1 MGIALASLC
10 VFLAVAANRRIGTY
24 GLETDFYGDYAPDAD
39 RLRAGEFPQNT
50 FQGPGYP
57 AILALA
63 EYAVKDP
70 FRAGRLISATSA
82 AVVGLLAF
90 FLFRRLFGYWSGIG
104 SQLLVLV
111 GGLFP
116 QLAVTASTDMVF
128 LMLCLAALVAFGRT
142 DRSAHWRAGVSGLL
156 TGMAFLT
163 RYNGVFLIPVV
174 LAGIGVLKSFGPGLW
189 RRIQS
194 SGVFLGVSF
203 VVALPW
209 FYANLRHNGSALFNE
224 NYLNIATEF
233 YGDRFGADK
242 TGDGT
247 SIMSEKFHS
256 FGEVVRYDP
265 MRIARRYPGNLLG
278 SLRRSLSTQLVGPF
292 VGLAAVVGAVFAL
305 WSRRSGFL
313 VIVALAGAIYFLLM
327 ALNHWEARYYLF
339 PAVLFAGLAAY
350 AVVRLADL
358 AARPA
363 KNSLP
368 ARIAGV
374 LAFAVLWAMSL
385 RASARDVRAFLRTE
399 PVEVLEA
406 CAYLQANGIRDA
418 RILSRKPH
426 LASVCQQQSVAF
438 PRVLSVEE
446 LRRWLET
453 NPVDYVVISSV
464 ELSRRGGVASL
475 GDPAA
480 APPWL
485 SAVWTHRDPTFILY
499 RSAGAR

>member
-1 MGIALASLC
+1 MAIALASLC

-39 RLRAGEFPQNT
+39 RLRAGEFPQNG

-70 FRAGRLISATSA
+70 FQAGRLISAASA
-82 AVVGLLAF
+82 AAVGLLAF

-142 DRSAHWRAGVSGLL
+142 ERSPHWRAGVSGLL

-163 RYNGVFLIPVV
+163 RYNGVFLIPAFLV
-174 LAGIGVLKSFGPGLW
+174 GIGVLKSFGPGLW

-194 SGVFLGVSF
+194 SGLFLGVSF

-209 FYANLRHNGSALFNE
+209 FYANLRHNGSALFNQ

-233 YGDRFGADK
+233 YGHRFGADK

-247 SIMSEKFHS
+247 TIMSEKFHS
-256 FGEVVRYDP
+256 MGEVVRYDP
-265 MRIARRYPGNLLG
+265 MSIARQYPGNLVG

-313 VIVALAGAIYFLLM
+313 AIVALAGAIYFLLM

-339 PAVLFAGLAAY
+339 PAVLYAGLAAY
-350 AVVRLADL
+350 AVVRLGDL
-358 AARPA
+358 AAGLA
-363 KNSLP
+363 KDSWP

-374 LAFAVLWAMSL
+374 LAFAVLWATSL
-385 RASARDVRAFLRTE
+385 RASVKDVRAFLRTE

-406 CAYLQANGIRDA
+406 CAYLHANGIRDA

-426 LASVCQQQSVAF
+426 LAAVCQQQSVGF
-438 PRVLSVEE
+438 PQVLSVEE
-446 LRRWLET
+446 LRRWLDET
-453 NPVDYVVISSV
+453 PVDYVVISSV

-475 GDPAA
+475 GDPAG

-485 SAVWTHRDPTFILY
+485 SAVWTHKDPTFILY
-499 RSAGAR
+499 RSAGGR